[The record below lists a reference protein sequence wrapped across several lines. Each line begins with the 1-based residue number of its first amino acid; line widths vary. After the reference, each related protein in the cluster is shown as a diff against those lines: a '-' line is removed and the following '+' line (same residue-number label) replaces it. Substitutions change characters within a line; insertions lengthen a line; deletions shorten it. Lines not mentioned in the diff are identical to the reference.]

1 MASSSELLS
10 EEQFQCSICR
20 EVFSSPVSTP
30 CGHSFC
36 RACIQGYWQSRE
48 ACHCPRCGKRFSGPP
63 EIGTNTVLDE
73 ISTQIKRRRLES
85 FEPHQPH
92 PEEAGSDTPGGV
104 ACDVCIGRKWKAVK
118 SCLVCLTSYCQP
130 HLEPHLRVEG
140 LKRHKLL
147 QPLSNLE
154 DRVCR
159 KHLRPL
165 ELFCRS
171 DQTCVC
177 VLCTDSD
184 HRSHDTVPAERAWS
198 EKQAQLKKTEADMQ
212 QMMQDR
218 WRKVEEIR
226 QCVELS
232 RSSTQ
237 REMEDSVLVFS
248 TLKRSIEIR
257 QAKLT
262 EVMEEKQRAV
272 EKHAEGLIKD
282 LEQELT
288 ELQTRST
295 ELEKLS
301 QTEDHLYFL
310 QSFPSL
316 CSPPNTKD
324 WSGAGVHTDVCVG
337 TVRRAME
344 QLQHSLQRRLKAL
357 TSSELQRI
365 RKYRADITL
374 DSNTAHPRL
383 YLSEGGR
390 RVRHSRSTQVED
402 SRVERFDSAPVV
414 LGGRGYRSG
423 RHYWEVQVGT
433 RHDWGLGVAK
443 AAVCRKGAV
452 TLSPEAGF
460 YVLSM
465 KSREYRALAATPVPL
480 GLPTRPRTVGVY
492 LDCEAGRVSFY
503 DVEASIHIYSFKGK
517 AFTERLHPYFY
528 IFSHGKKSEPLLILP
543 PSQHRI
549 SADPLSQHRI
559 SADPPSQHRVSAD
572 PPSQHTTSADPL
584 SQHTTSADPL
594 SQHTVSA
601 DPLSQHTV
609 TADPLSQ
616 HTVSADPLSQHTVTA
631 DPPSQHTTS
640 ADPLSQHRVS
650 AYPLSQ
656 HTVSADP
663 LSQHTV
669 TADPPSQHT
678 TSADP
683 LSQHRV
689 SAYPSSQHR
698 VSAVSADPPSQHRVS
713 SDPPSQNRVSAD
725 PLSQHRVSADPLS
738 QHTVTADPLSQHR
751 VSADPLSQHR
761 VSADPLS
768 QHTVTADPPSQHT
781 TSADPLS

>member
-36 RACIQGYWQSRE
+36 RACIQGYWQSRG
-48 ACHCPRCGKRFSGPP
+48 AWHCPRCGTDFAGRPGLCENTFAREMAEKLRQMRLSCSEPRPP
-63 EIGTNTVLDE
+63 DP
-73 ISTQIKRRRLES
+73 
-85 FEPHQPH
+85 EPHPPH

-154 DRVCR
+154 DRMCR

-337 TVRRAME
+337 TVRRAVE
-344 QLQHSLQRRLKAL
+344 QLEVSLTQQVDKLADK
-357 TSSELQRI
+357 ELQ
-365 RKYRADITL
+365 KLHQYSVGVAL
-374 DSNTAHPRL
+374 DCSTAHPWL
-383 YLSEGGR
+383 ALSEDRRCVRDGDEQQDVPDGPPRFDTAPCVLAEEGFSSGR
-390 RVRHSRSTQVED
+390 R
-402 SRVERFDSAPVV
+402 
-414 LGGRGYRSG
+414 
-423 RHYWEVQVGT
+423 YWEVQVGGKT
-433 RHDWGLGVAK
+433 DWDVGVARESIS
-443 AAVCRKGAV
+443 RKGRV
-452 TLSPEAGF
+452 TLAPGYGYWTVCLRTGSEYQACADPP
-460 YVLSM
+460 VSLPL
-465 KSREYRALAATPVPL
+465 RE
-480 GLPTRPRTVGVY
+480 RPGTVGVY
-492 LDCEAGRVSFY
+492 VDYEGGQVSFY
-503 DVEASIHIYSFKGK
+503 DVEARTHIYSFTGCT
-517 AFTERLHPYFY
+517 FTEKLYPYF
-528 IFSHGKKSEPLLILP
+528 SPGVNDNGSNAAALVILP
-543 PSQHRI
+543 PVNHVGGGAFCDGQQKEDSVK
-549 SADPLSQHRI
+549 L
-559 SADPPSQHRVSAD
+559 
-572 PPSQHTTSADPL
+572 
-584 SQHTTSADPL
+584 
-594 SQHTVSA
+594 
-601 DPLSQHTV
+601 
-609 TADPLSQ
+609 
-616 HTVSADPLSQHTVTA
+616 
-631 DPPSQHTTS
+631 
-640 ADPLSQHRVS
+640 
-650 AYPLSQ
+650 
-656 HTVSADP
+656 
-663 LSQHTV
+663 
-669 TADPPSQHT
+669 
-678 TSADP
+678 
-683 LSQHRV
+683 
-689 SAYPSSQHR
+689 
-698 VSAVSADPPSQHRVS
+698 
-713 SDPPSQNRVSAD
+713 
-725 PLSQHRVSADPLS
+725 
-738 QHTVTADPLSQHR
+738 
-751 VSADPLSQHR
+751 
-761 VSADPLS
+761 
-768 QHTVTADPPSQHT
+768 
-781 TSADPLS
+781 